1 MTTLIDPLEFTK
13 TVERLRSFFLAK
25 GFLEVHTQNRLSILA
40 ACEDPETVATF
51 HYAGQIWPLP
61 QTGQMWLEHEL
72 LKNPRL
78 PGVFCVST
86 SYRLEPNPIEG
97 RHDLI
102 FPMFEFEMPG
112 EMSDLERF
120 EKKLCEFL
128 GLGKADEF
136 HSIRYQ
142 KAADKYGVLELEHEH
157 EQALQRDYGDVV
169 FLTDFPI
176 YTSPFWNMRKNG
188 NTANKID
195 VIIHGIETIGS
206 AERSTTPE
214 EMHHQFHTISDG
226 KYAGKLFSLF
236 GRERV
241 EKELDEFLALQHFP
255 RFGGG
260 IGLTRLIAKLR
271 EHGIL

>member
-1 MTTLIDPLEFTK
+1 M
-13 TVERLRSFFLAK
+13 
-25 GFLEVHTQNRLSILA
+25 N
-40 ACEDPETVATF
+40 
-51 HYAGQIWPLP
+51 
-61 QTGQMWLEHEL
+61 
-72 LKNPRL
+72 
-78 PGVFCVST
+78 
-86 SYRLEPNPIEG
+86 
-97 RHDLI
+97 
-102 FPMFEFEMPG
+102 
-112 EMSDLERF
+112 DLERF
-120 EKKLCEFL
+120 ERELCEFL

-136 HSIRYQ
+136 CSIQYK
-142 KAADKYGVLELEHEH
+142 KAADMYGVLELEHEH
-157 EQALQRDYGDVV
+157 EQSLQRDYGDVV

-188 NTANKID
+188 DTANKID

-226 KYAGKLFSLF
+226 KYAGKLFGLF